1 MQHQYSLGYAQESD
15 SRDPLKP
22 FREKFNAPEIQGKRA
37 TYFLGNSLGLQP
49 RSTSAEI
56 NKIMEGWANFGVE
69 GFFLGNDPWLHYNQH
84 ITPLLTNIIG
94 AKQEEI
100 VTMNHLTVNLH
111 LMMISF
117 YQPTPTRYKIICEA
131 KAFPS
136 DQYAFQSQ
144 VKLHGFDPAEAIVEV
159 FPKAGTELISEDD
172 ILATIKT
179 QGDSVALV
187 LFSGVNYYTGQVF
200 DMQGITNAA
209 HKVGAFVGFDLAHA
223 AGNIKLQLHEWGVD
237 FAVWCNYK
245 YLNSGPGAIAGAFVH
260 EQHLSDDKLPRL
272 EGWWGNNLSNRFKME
287 PGFTSSP
294 TAESWSMSTTPMIL
308 LAAHKASLEIFA
320 AAGFNRLLE
329 KSNALSEYLFFV
341 LNHINQP
348 VKKFTIIT
356 PQNKEQRGCQ
366 VSISVHQNAKAV
378 FDALLPMGF
387 FADWREPNVIRVAPV
402 PLYNSFEEIFL
413 FGETLQQ
420 LLNR

>member
-1 MQHQYSLGYAQESD
+1 MPYQYSLAYAQHLD
-15 SRDPLKP
+15 KLDNLQP
-22 FREKFNAPEIQGKRA
+22 FREKFFAPHHMGKRA

-49 RSTSAEI
+49 KNTEVEI
-56 NKIMEGWANFGVE
+56 KKIMEGWANYGVE
-69 GFFLGNDPWLHYNQH
+69 GFFLGTDPWLNYNKH

-136 DQYAFQSQ
+136 DQYAIQSQ
-144 VKLHGFDPAEAIVEV
+144 VKLHGYDPADAIIEV
-159 FPKAGTELISEDD
+159 HPKSGTELISQED
-172 ILATIKT
+172 IQAAIKAH
-179 QGDSVALV
+179 GDTVSLV

-200 DMQGITNAA
+200 DMEAITGEA
-209 HKVGAFVGFDLAHA
+209 HKVGAYAGFDLAHA
-223 AGNIKLQLHEWGVD
+223 AGNIKLQLHEWEVD

-260 EQHLSDDKLPRL
+260 KRHLNDKNLPRL
-272 EGWWGNNLSNRFKME
+272 EGWWGNNITNRFKME
-287 PGFTSSP
+287 PTFTAAP

-308 LAAHKASLEIFA
+308 LAAHKASLELFA
-320 AAGFNRLLE
+320 AAGFDELLE
-329 KSNALSEYLFFV
+329 KSKALSEYLFFV

-348 VKKFTIIT
+348 EEKFTILT
-356 PQNKEQRGCQ
+356 PKEIEQRGCQ
-366 VSISVHQNAKAV
+366 VSISLHQNAKAV
-378 FDALLPMGF
+378 FDALMPQGI

-402 PLYNSFEEIFL
+402 PLFNSFEDIFS
-413 FGETLQQ
+413 FGEALEQI
-420 LLNR
+420 LIK